1 MNVVVV
7 GSRNGN
13 SCSSFPG
20 SAATAAVEV
29 CRRLGNGKWEA
40 SGTGTARQ
48 TARRAR
54 GQSTVRRMTV
64 RVVGVVVVVMVRGR
78 GDAQM
83 VHRKLKVVRGGSGGR
98 RCRRGECLLLED
110 RGRADGEIGE
120 VQQTARRAVER
131 ASREGAQQL
140 MGLLM
145 VVVMV
150 IRWGGGRQGVRRR
163 GRRLRSWLRNQ
174 QTALLGV
181 LGSIRSAGGCLGC
194 CQASGR
200 RKEAHGKKVVL
211 TCLGKDKWKIS
222 KGVWEFIVLSWYAR
236 IHPL

>member
-1 MNVVVV
+1 
-7 GSRNGN
+7 
-13 SCSSFPG
+13 
-20 SAATAAVEV
+20 
-29 CRRLGNGKWEA
+29 
-40 SGTGTARQ
+40 
-48 TARRAR
+48 
-54 GQSTVRRMTV
+54 MTV
-64 RVVGVVVVVMVRGR
+64 RVIGVVVVVVMVRGR

-83 VHRKLKVVRGGSGGR
+83 VHRKLKVVRGGGGR
-98 RCRRGECLLLED
+98 RCRGGGMKCLLLED
-110 RGRADGEIGE
+110 RGRADGEVGE

-131 ASREGAQQL
+131 AAREGAQQL

-145 VVVMV
+145 VV